1 MSWFDYAAKRTI
13 TSLGML
19 VGASVVVFL
28 IIRLIPGDP
37 VTIML
42 GQQSSEAAREALR
55 RQLGLDLPV
64 WEQYLQWVGD
74 VVRGDWGQSV
84 YTGESVLQLIGE
96 RYPDSLELALLSTFL
111 ALVIAVPLGILGALD
126 RNSGRDY
133 AVLLFSQL
141 GMSIPS
147 FLLAILLIVL
157 FANHLGWFP
166 TSGSVALFESFVG
179 NLRHVVLPTVSLGLI
194 NAAVF
199 TRYLRS
205 SMLDELNK
213 DYVRT
218 ARAFGHPRR
227 RVLWKYVL
235 RNALIPLVTITG
247 LQFGFAIG
255 GVVIIEQVFG
265 YAGMG
270 RLILNALLNRNYP
283 LVQLALLVFA
293 ATFIVANLLV
303 DLVYGLLDPRI
314 RY

>member
-1 MSWFDYAAKRTI
+1 
-13 TSLGML
+13 ML

>member
-1 MSWFDYAAKRTI
+1 
-13 TSLGML
+13 ML
-19 VGASVVVFL
+19 VGASVVIFM
-28 IIRLIPGDP
+28 IIRLVPGDP

-42 GQQSSEAAREALR
+42 AQQSSEIAKEALR
-55 RQLGLDLPV
+55 RELGLHLPV
-64 WEQYLQWVGD
+64 WEQYIRWTAD
-74 VVRGDWGQSV
+74 VIRGDWGQSV
-84 YTGESVLQLIGE
+84 YTGESVLQLIRE
-96 RYPDSLELALLSTFL
+96 RYPDSLELAILSTLL
-111 ALVIAVPLGILGALD
+111 AILIAIPLGILGALN
-126 RNSGRDY
+126 RNSSQDY
-133 AVLLFSQL
+133 AVLLFTQL
-141 GMSIPS
+141 GMSVPS
-147 FLLAILLIVL
+147 FLLAILLIVV

-166 TSGSVALFESFVG
+166 TSGSVPLSESVVD

-205 SMLDELNK
+205 SMLEELNK

-227 RVLWKYVL
+227 RVLWKYVF
-235 RNALIPLVTITG
+235 RNALIPLVTIVG

-283 LVQLALLVFA
+283 VIQLTLLVFA

-303 DLVYGLLDPRI
+303 DLAYGLLDPQI

>member
-1 MSWFDYAAKRTI
+1 
-13 TSLGML
+13 ML

-64 WEQYLQWVGD
+64 WEQYLRWVGD

-84 YTGESVLQLIGE
+84 YTGEPVLQLIGE

-111 ALVIAVPLGILGALD
+111 ALVIAVPLGMLGALD

-147 FLLAILLIVL
+147 FLLAILLVVL

-166 TSGSVALFESFVG
+166 TSGSVALFESLVG

-265 YAGMG
+265 YPGMG

-283 LVQLALLVFA
+283 LVQLTLLVFA

>member
-64 WEQYLQWVGD
+64 WEQYLRWVGD

-84 YTGESVLQLIGE
+84 YTGEPVLQLIGE

-111 ALVIAVPLGILGALD
+111 ALVIAVPLGILGALN

>member
-1 MSWFDYAAKRTI
+1 
-13 TSLGML
+13 
-19 VGASVVVFL
+19 
-28 IIRLIPGDP
+28 
-37 VTIML
+37 
-42 GQQSSEAAREALR
+42 
-55 RQLGLDLPV
+55 
-64 WEQYLQWVGD
+64 
-74 VVRGDWGQSV
+74 
-84 YTGESVLQLIGE
+84 
-96 RYPDSLELALLSTFL
+96 
-111 ALVIAVPLGILGALD
+111 
-126 RNSGRDY
+126 
-133 AVLLFSQL
+133 
-141 GMSIPS
+141 
-147 FLLAILLIVL
+147 
-157 FANHLGWFP
+157 
-166 TSGSVALFESFVG
+166 
-179 NLRHVVLPTVSLGLI
+179 VVLPTISLGLI

-283 LVQLALLVFA
+283 LIQLTLLVFA
-293 ATFIVANLLV
+293 ATFVVANLVV

>member
-1 MSWFDYAAKRTI
+1 
-13 TSLGML
+13 ML

-157 FANHLGWFP
+157 FANHFGWFP

-265 YAGMG
+265 YPGMG